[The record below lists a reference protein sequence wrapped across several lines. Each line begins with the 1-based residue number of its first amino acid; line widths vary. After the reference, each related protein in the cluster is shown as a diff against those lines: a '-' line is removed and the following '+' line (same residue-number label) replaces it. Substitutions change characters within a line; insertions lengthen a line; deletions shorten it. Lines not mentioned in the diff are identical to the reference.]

1 MAKIIRKGKD
11 LEKDYLCLNR
21 KFKTRLTIA
30 ISFMASGM
38 LVAPALFL
46 LLSSPIFMILPF
58 FCWVVAVVFF
68 ILASAVKSELDIL
81 AAGINGENLANR
93 CVSLLPDS
101 YTAFRNL
108 TVTYDGKSSEL
119 DIVVVGPTGI
129 FVVETKALNGTIC
142 GDVNNSQ
149 WVQQKVG
156 RGGTPYSKSFYS
168 PIKQVNTHVYRL
180 ANNLRSG
187 GIRTY
192 VNAIVYF
199 SNVETSFCLTGVS
212 EKTPVFNA
220 QNNGANQ
227 MLNYIVNREKILTQQ
242 ECEKIVDVI
251 IKL

>member
-1 MAKIIRKGKD
+1 MKILIIT
-11 LEKDYLCLNR
+11 CLIILA
-21 KFKTRLTIA
+21 FE
-30 ISFMASGM
+30 
-38 LVAPALFL
+38 LFL
-46 LLSSPIFMILPF
+46 LWLFRRKGIKGRVGELFIAFFLKRKLDKEQYHILND
-58 FCWVVAVVFF
+58 VM
-68 ILASAVKSELDIL
+68 
-81 AAGINGENLANR
+81 
-93 CVSLLPDS
+93 LPDQNGGTTQIDHVIFS
-101 YTAFRNL
+101 RF
-108 TVTYDGKSSEL
+108 
-119 DIVVVGPTGI
+119 GI

-180 ANNLRSG
+180 ANNLRNK